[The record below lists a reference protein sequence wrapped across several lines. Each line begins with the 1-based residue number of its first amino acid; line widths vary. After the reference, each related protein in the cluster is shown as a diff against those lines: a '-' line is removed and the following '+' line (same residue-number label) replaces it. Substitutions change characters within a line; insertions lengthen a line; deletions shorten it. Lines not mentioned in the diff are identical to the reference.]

1 MSCKGTTS
9 KTTMVLFFIIL
20 GALLLVGLA
29 SGLLT
34 YRVKTIKKRRKYTEY
49 LKRMGYDRIGY
60 S

>member
-1 MSCKGTTS
+1 
-9 KTTMVLFFIIL
+9 MVLFFLIL
-20 GALLLVGLA
+20 GILLVIGLA

-34 YRVKTIKKRRKYTEY
+34 YRFKIKQKRKKYSEY